1 MVELRDNFY
10 YWNESLKYKENI
22 FDDSYFINQIIVNDE
37 GLISKV
43 EKLRELIATYCV
55 LKEEQGDTEAV
66 LQKIFNNILNLIE
79 STKQI
84 QYTEFVAFWKTLD
97 ISYSTFKNYSKEE
110 KKDILKSILELYCKN
125 RRKIYDGLGYTNTT
139 VQALYDA
146 GASRKKGKLGIKKIE
161 TLLENILKEKEK
173 ENILNI
179 SNTEYLKV
187 ENLKDFEDKKI
198 CYLLPDSNKSDKEI
212 FDDFIKRKHL
222 DYRFGRNHQNKY
234 PDIVIKIC
242 EHYFI
247 IEAKHIKESGGAQAH
262 QIGEIIEF
270 IKYSEKVDNIH
281 YVSFLDGIYFNK
293 FFSLKDKDNKNK
305 VLSQIQHIENALK
318 NNKNNFF
325 VNTYGLKLLI
335 EDAVRC
341 LKNLGGDHD

>member
-37 GLISKV
+37 ELISIV
-43 EKLRELIATYCV
+43 EKLRDLIVTYCV
-55 LKEEQGDTEAV
+55 LKEEQRDTEAV
-66 LQKIFNNILNLIE
+66 LQKIFNSILNLIE
-79 STKQI
+79 STEQI

-97 ISYSTFKNYSKEE
+97 ISYSTFKDYSDEE
-110 KKDILKSILELYCKN
+110 KKDILKSILELYCEN
-125 RRKIYDGLGYTNTT
+125 RRKIYDRLGYTNTT

-146 GASRKKGKLGIKKIE
+146 GASRKKGKLGIRKIE
-161 TLLENILKEKEK
+161 TLLQ
-173 ENILNI
+173 NILNI
-179 SNTEYLKV
+179 SNTEHLKV
-187 ENLKDFEDKKI
+187 ENLKDFEGKKI

-212 FDDFIKRKHL
+212 FDDFIKRKNL
-222 DYRFGRNHQNKY
+222 DYRFGREHQNKY

-247 IEAKHIKESGGAQAH
+247 IEAKHIKESGGSQDK
-262 QIGEIIEF
+262 QIVEIIEF
-270 IKYSEKVDNIH
+270 IKYSENVDNIH

-293 FFSLKDKDNKNK
+293 FISLKDKDNKNK
-305 VLSQIQHIENALK
+305 VLSQIQDIENALK
-318 NNKNNFF
+318 YNKNNFF

-335 EDAVRC
+335 EDVARC
-341 LKNLGGDHD
+341 LKN

>member
-37 GLISKV
+37 ELTSRV
-43 EKLRELIATYCV
+43 EKLRELIVTYCV
-55 LKEEQGDTEAV
+55 LKEEQEDTKAV
-66 LQKIFNNILNLIE
+66 LQKTFNNILNLIE
-79 STKQI
+79 STEQI

-97 ISYSTFKNYSKEE
+97 ISYSAFKDYGNEE
-110 KKDILKSILELYCKN
+110 KKDILKSILELYCEN
-125 RRKIYDGLGYTNTT
+125 RRKIYDRLGYTNTT

-161 TLLENILKEKEK
+161 TLLENIL
-173 ENILNI
+173 NI

-187 ENLKDFEDKKI
+187 ENLKDFEGKKI

-222 DYRFGRNHQNKY
+222 DYRFGREHQNKY
-234 PDIVIKIC
+234 PDIAIKIC

-247 IEAKHIKESGGAQAH
+247 IEAKHIKESGGAQDK
-262 QIGEIIEF
+262 QIVEIIEF
-270 IKYSEKVDNIH
+270 IKYSENVDNIH

-293 FFSLKDKDNKNK
+293 FISLKDKDNKNK
-305 VLSQIQHIENALK
+305 VLSQTRDIENALK
-318 NNKNNFF
+318 YNKNNFF
-325 VNTYGLKLLI
+325 VNIYGLKLLI
-335 EDAVRC
+335 EDASRC
-341 LKNLGGDHD
+341 LKNLGGNYD

>member
-1 MVELRDNFY
+1 MVELRYNFH

-37 GLISKV
+37 ELISRV
-43 EKLRELIATYCV
+43 EKLRELIVTYCV

-79 STKQI
+79 SAEQI
-84 QYTEFVAFWKTLD
+84 QYTEFVAFWKILD
-97 ISYSTFKNYSKEE
+97 ISYSTFKDYSNEE
-110 KKDILKSILELYCKN
+110 KKDILKSILELYCEN
-125 RRKIYDGLGYTNTT
+125 RRKIYDRLGYTNTT
-139 VQALYDA
+139 VQALYDT
-146 GASRKKGKLGIKKIE
+146 GASRKKSKLGIKKIE
-161 TLLENILKEKEK
+161 TLL

-187 ENLKDFEDKKI
+187 ENLKDFEGKKI

-222 DYRFGRNHQNKY
+222 DYRFGGEHQNKY

-242 EHYFI
+242 EHYFV
-247 IEAKHIKESGGAQAH
+247 IEAKHIKESGGTQDK
-262 QIGEIIEF
+262 QIVEIIEF
-270 IKYSEKVDNIH
+270 IKYSENVDNIH

-293 FFSLKDKDNKNK
+293 FISLKYKDNKNK
-305 VLSQIQHIENALK
+305 VLSQIRDIENALK
-318 NNKNNFF
+318 YNKNNFF

-335 EDAVRC
+335 EDTTRC
-341 LKNLGGDHD
+341 LKNLGGNYD

>member
-37 GLISKV
+37 ELISRV
-43 EKLRELIATYCV
+43 EKLRELLVTYCV

-79 STKQI
+79 STEQI

-97 ISYSTFKNYSKEE
+97 ISYSTFKDYSNEE
-110 KKDILKSILELYCKN
+110 KKDILKSILELYCEN

-161 TLLENILKEKEK
+161 TLLENIL
-173 ENILNI
+173 NI

-187 ENLKDFEDKKI
+187 ENLKDFEGKKI

-222 DYRFGRNHQNKY
+222 DYRFGREHQNKY
-234 PDIVIKIC
+234 PDVVIKIC

-247 IEAKHIKESGGAQAH
+247 IEAKHIKESGGAQDK
-262 QIGEIIEF
+262 QIVEIIEF
-270 IKYSEKVDNIH
+270 IKYSENGDNIH

-293 FFSLKDKDNKNK
+293 FISLKDKDNKNK
-305 VLSQIQHIENALK
+305 VLSQIRDIENALK
-318 NNKNNFF
+318 YNKNNFF

-335 EDAVRC
+335 EDAARC
-341 LKNLGGDHD
+341 LKKLGGNYD

>member
-1 MVELRDNFY
+1 MVELRYNFY

-37 GLISKV
+37 ELISRV
-43 EKLRELIATYCV
+43 EKLRELIVTYCV

-79 STKQI
+79 SAEQI
-84 QYTEFVAFWKTLD
+84 QYTEFVAFWKILD
-97 ISYSTFKNYSKEE
+97 ISYSTFKDYSNEE
-110 KKDILKSILELYCKN
+110 KKDILKSILELYCEN
-125 RRKIYDGLGYTNTT
+125 RRKIYDRLGYTNTT
-139 VQALYDA
+139 VQALYDT
-146 GASRKKGKLGIKKIE
+146 GASRKKSKLGIKKIE
-161 TLLENILKEKEK
+161 TLLENIL
-173 ENILNI
+173 NI

-187 ENLKDFEDKKI
+187 KNLKDFEGKKI

-222 DYRFGRNHQNKY
+222 DYRFGGEHQNKY

-242 EHYFI
+242 EHYFV
-247 IEAKHIKESGGAQAH
+247 IEAKHIKESGGTQDK
-262 QIGEIIEF
+262 QIVEIIEF
-270 IKYSEKVDNIH
+270 IKYSENVDNIH

-293 FFSLKDKDNKNK
+293 FISLKYKDNKNK
-305 VLSQIQHIENALK
+305 VLSQIRDIENALK
-318 NNKNNFF
+318 YNKNNFF

-335 EDAVRC
+335 EDTTRC
-341 LKNLGGDHD
+341 LKNLGGNYD

>member
-10 YWNESLKYKENI
+10 YWNKSLKYKENI

-37 GLISKV
+37 ELISRV
-43 EKLRELIATYCV
+43 EKLRELIVTYCV
-55 LKEEQGDTEAV
+55 LKEQGDTEAV
-66 LQKIFNNILNLIE
+66 LQKIFNDILNLIE
-79 STKQI
+79 FTEQI
-84 QYTEFVAFWKTLD
+84 QYTEFVAFFKD
-97 ISYSTFKNYSKEE
+97 YSNEE
-110 KKDILKSILELYCKN
+110 KKDILKSILELYCEN
-125 RRKIYDGLGYTNTT
+125 RRKIYDRLGYTNTT

-161 TLLENILKEKEK
+161 TLLENIL
-173 ENILNI
+173 NI

-187 ENLKDFEDKKI
+187 ENLKDFEGKKI

-222 DYRFGRNHQNKY
+222 DYRFGIEHQNKY

-247 IEAKHIKESGGAQAH
+247 IEAKHIKESGGAQDK
-262 QIGEIIEF
+262 QIVEIIEF
-270 IKYSEKVDNIH
+270 IKYSENVDNIH

-293 FFSLKDKDNKNK
+293 FISLKDKDNKNK
-305 VLSQIQHIENALK
+305 VLSQIQDIENALK
-318 NNKNNFF
+318 YNKNNFF

-335 EDAVRC
+335 EDAAWC
-341 LKNLGGDHD
+341 LKNLGGNYD

>member
-1 MVELRDNFY
+1 LGELRDSFY

-37 GLISKV
+37 ELISRV
-43 EKLRELIATYCV
+43 EKLRELIVAYCV

-79 STKQI
+79 STEQI
-84 QYTEFVAFWKTLD
+84 QYTEFVSFWKTLD
-97 ISYSTFKNYSKEE
+97 ISYSTFKDYSSEE
-110 KKDILKSILELYCKN
+110 KKDILKSILELYCEN
-125 RRKIYDGLGYTNTT
+125 RRKIYDRLGYTNTT
-139 VQALYDA
+139 VKALYDA

-161 TLLENILKEKEK
+161 TLLENIL
-173 ENILNI
+173 NI

-187 ENLKDFEDKKI
+187 ENLKDFEGKKI

-222 DYRFGRNHQNKY
+222 DYRFGREHQNKY

-247 IEAKHIKESGGAQAH
+247 IEAKHIKESGGAQDK
-262 QIGEIIEF
+262 QIAEIIEF
-270 IKYSEKVDNIH
+270 IKYSENVDNIH

-293 FFSLKDKDNKNK
+293 FISLKDKDNKNK
-305 VLSQIQHIENALK
+305 VLSQIRDIKNALK
-318 NNKNNFF
+318 YNKNNFF

-335 EDAVRC
+335 EDAARC
-341 LKNLGGDHD
+341 LKNLGGNYD

>member
-1 MVELRDNFY
+1 MVELRYNFY

-37 GLISKV
+37 ELISRV
-43 EKLRELIATYCV
+43 EKLRELIVTYCV

-79 STKQI
+79 SAEQI
-84 QYTEFVAFWKTLD
+84 QYTEFVAFWKILD
-97 ISYSTFKNYSKEE
+97 ISYSTFKDYSNEE
-110 KKDILKSILELYCKN
+110 KKDILKSILELYCEN
-125 RRKIYDGLGYTNTT
+125 RRKIYDRLGYTNTT
-139 VQALYDA
+139 VQALYDT
-146 GASRKKGKLGIKKIE
+146 GASRKKSKLGIKKIE
-161 TLLENILKEKEK
+161 TLL

-187 ENLKDFEDKKI
+187 ENLKDFEGKKI

-222 DYRFGRNHQNKY
+222 DYRFGGEHQNKY

-247 IEAKHIKESGGAQAH
+247 IEAKHIKESGGTQDK
-262 QIGEIIEF
+262 QIVEIIEF
-270 IKYSEKVDNIH
+270 IKYSENVDNIH

-293 FFSLKDKDNKNK
+293 FISLKDKDNKNK
-305 VLSQIQHIENALK
+305 VLSQIRDIENALK
-318 NNKNNFF
+318 YNKNNFF

-335 EDAVRC
+335 EDATRC
-341 LKNLGGDHD
+341 LKNLGRSYD

>member
-1 MVELRDNFY
+1 LVELRDNFY

-37 GLISKV
+37 ELISRV
-43 EKLRELIATYCV
+43 EKLRELIVTYCV

-79 STKQI
+79 STEQI

-97 ISYSTFKNYSKEE
+97 ISYSTFKDYSNEE
-110 KKDILKSILELYCKN
+110 KKDILKSILELYCEN
-125 RRKIYDGLGYTNTT
+125 RRKIYDRLGYTNTT

-161 TLLENILKEKEK
+161 TLLENIL
-173 ENILNI
+173 NI

-187 ENLKDFEDKKI
+187 ENLKDFEGKKI

-222 DYRFGRNHQNKY
+222 DYRFGRENQNKY

-247 IEAKHIKESGGAQAH
+247 IEAKHIKESGGAQDK
-262 QIGEIIEF
+262 QIVEIIEF
-270 IKYSEKVDNIH
+270 IKYSENVDNIH

-293 FFSLKDKDNKNK
+293 FISLKDKDNKNK
-305 VLSQIQHIENALK
+305 VLSQIRDIENALK
-318 NNKNNFF
+318 YNKNNFF
-325 VNTYGLKLLI
+325 VNTYGLKLLF
-335 EDAVRC
+335 EDAARC
-341 LKNLGGDHD
+341 LKNLGGNYD

>member
-1 MVELRDNFY
+1 MVELRYNFH

-37 GLISKV
+37 ELISRV
-43 EKLRELIATYCV
+43 EKLRELIVTYCV

-79 STKQI
+79 SAEQI
-84 QYTEFVAFWKTLD
+84 QYTEFVAFWKILD
-97 ISYSTFKNYSKEE
+97 ISYSTFKDYSNEE
-110 KKDILKSILELYCKN
+110 KKDILKSILELYCEN
-125 RRKIYDGLGYTNTT
+125 RRKIYDRLGYTNTT
-139 VQALYDA
+139 VQVLYDA

-161 TLLENILKEKEK
+161 TLLENIL
-173 ENILNI
+173 NI

-187 ENLKDFEDKKI
+187 ENLKDFEGKKI

-222 DYRFGRNHQNKY
+222 DYRFGGEHQNKY

-247 IEAKHIKESGGAQAH
+247 IEAKHIKESGGAQDK
-262 QIGEIIEF
+262 QIVEIIEF
-270 IKYSEKVDNIH
+270 IKYSENVDNIH

-293 FFSLKDKDNKNK
+293 FISLKDKDNKNK
-305 VLSQIQHIENALK
+305 VLSQIRDIENALK
-318 NNKNNFF
+318 YNKNNFF

-335 EDAVRC
+335 EDATRC
-341 LKNLGGDHD
+341 LKNLGGSYD

>member
-37 GLISKV
+37 ELISRV
-43 EKLRELIATYCV
+43 EKLRDLIVTYCV
-55 LKEEQGDTEAV
+55 LKEEQRDTEAV
-66 LQKIFNNILNLIE
+66 LQKIFNSILNLIE
-79 STKQI
+79 STEQI

-97 ISYSTFKNYSKEE
+97 ISYSTFKDYSDEE
-110 KKDILKSILELYCKN
+110 KKDILKSILELYCEN
-125 RRKIYDGLGYTNTT
+125 RRKIYDRLGYTNTT

-146 GASRKKGKLGIKKIE
+146 GASRKKGKLGIRKIE
-161 TLLENILKEKEK
+161 TLLQ
-173 ENILNI
+173 NILNI
-179 SNTEYLKV
+179 SNTEHLKV
-187 ENLKDFEDKKI
+187 ENLKDFEGKKI

-212 FDDFIKRKHL
+212 FDDFIKRKNL
-222 DYRFGRNHQNKY
+222 DYRFGREHQNKY

-247 IEAKHIKESGGAQAH
+247 IEAKHIKESGGSQDK
-262 QIGEIIEF
+262 QIVEIIEF
-270 IKYSEKVDNIH
+270 IKYSENVDNIH

-293 FFSLKDKDNKNK
+293 FISLKDKDNKNK
-305 VLSQIQHIENALK
+305 VLSQIRDIENVLK
-318 NNKNNFF
+318 YNKNNFF

-335 EDAVRC
+335 EDVARC
-341 LKNLGGDHD
+341 LKN

>member
-10 YWNESLKYKENI
+10 YWNKSLKYKENI

-37 GLISKV
+37 ELISRV
-43 EKLRELIATYCV
+43 EKLRELIVTYCV
-55 LKEEQGDTEAV
+55 LKEQGDTEAV
-66 LQKIFNNILNLIE
+66 LQKIFNDILNLIE
-79 STKQI
+79 STEQI
-84 QYTEFVAFWKTLD
+84 QYTEFVAFFKD
-97 ISYSTFKNYSKEE
+97 YSNEE
-110 KKDILKSILELYCKN
+110 KKDILKSILELYCEN
-125 RRKIYDGLGYTNTT
+125 RRKIYDRLGYTNTT

-161 TLLENILKEKEK
+161 TLLENIL
-173 ENILNI
+173 NI

-187 ENLKDFEDKKI
+187 ENLKDFEGKKI

-222 DYRFGRNHQNKY
+222 DYRFGIEHQNKY

-247 IEAKHIKESGGAQAH
+247 IEAKHIKESGGAQDK
-262 QIGEIIEF
+262 QIVEIIEF
-270 IKYSEKVDNIH
+270 IKYSENVDNIH

-293 FFSLKDKDNKNK
+293 FISLKDKDNKNK
-305 VLSQIQHIENALK
+305 VLSQIQDIENALK
-318 NNKNNFF
+318 YNKNNFF

-335 EDAVRC
+335 EDAA
-341 LKNLGGDHD
+341 

>member
-1 MVELRDNFY
+1 LVELRDNFY

-37 GLISKV
+37 ELISKV
-43 EKLRELIATYCV
+43 EKLRELIVTYCV

-79 STKQI
+79 STEQI

-97 ISYSTFKNYSKEE
+97 ISYSTFKDYSNEE
-110 KKDILKSILELYCKN
+110 KKDILKSILELYCEN
-125 RRKIYDGLGYTNTT
+125 RRKIYDRLGYTNTT

-161 TLLENILKEKEK
+161 TLLENIL
-173 ENILNI
+173 NI

-187 ENLKDFEDKKI
+187 ENLKDFEGKKI

-222 DYRFGRNHQNKY
+222 DYRFGREHQNKY

-247 IEAKHIKESGGAQAH
+247 IEAKHTKESGRAQDK
-262 QIGEIIEF
+262 QIVEIIEF
-270 IKYSEKVDNIH
+270 IKYSENVDNIH

-293 FFSLKDKDNKNK
+293 FISLKDKDNKNK
-305 VLSQIQHIENALK
+305 VLSQIRDIENALK
-318 NNKNNFF
+318 YNKNNFF
-325 VNTYGLKLLI
+325 INTYGLKLLI
-335 EDAVRC
+335 EDAARC
-341 LKNLGGDHD
+341 LKI

>member
-10 YWNESLKYKENI
+10 YWNKSLKYKENI

-37 GLISKV
+37 ELISRV
-43 EKLRELIATYCV
+43 EKLRELIVTYCV
-55 LKEEQGDTEAV
+55 LKEQGDTEAV
-66 LQKIFNNILNLIE
+66 LQKIFNDILNLIE
-79 STKQI
+79 STEQI
-84 QYTEFVAFWKTLD
+84 QYTEFVAFFKD
-97 ISYSTFKNYSKEE
+97 YSNEE
-110 KKDILKSILELYCKN
+110 KKDILKSILELYCEN
-125 RRKIYDGLGYTNTT
+125 RRKIYDRLGYTNTT

-161 TLLENILKEKEK
+161 TLLENIL
-173 ENILNI
+173 NI

-187 ENLKDFEDKKI
+187 ENLKDFEGKKI

-222 DYRFGRNHQNKY
+222 DYRFGIEHQNKY

-247 IEAKHIKESGGAQAH
+247 IEAKHIKESGGAQDK
-262 QIGEIIEF
+262 QIVEIIEF
-270 IKYSEKVDNIH
+270 IKYSENVDNIH

-293 FFSLKDKDNKNK
+293 FISLKDKDNKNK
-305 VLSQIQHIENALK
+305 VLSQIQDIENALK
-318 NNKNNFF
+318 YNKNNFF

-335 EDAVRC
+335 EDAAWC
-341 LKNLGGDHD
+341 LKNLGGNYD

>member
-1 MVELRDNFY
+1 MVELRYNFH

-37 GLISKV
+37 ELISRV
-43 EKLRELIATYCV
+43 EKLRELIVTYCV

-79 STKQI
+79 SAEQI
-84 QYTEFVAFWKTLD
+84 QYTEFVAFWKILD
-97 ISYSTFKNYSKEE
+97 ISYSTFKDYSNEE
-110 KKDILKSILELYCKN
+110 KKDILKSILELYCEN
-125 RRKIYDGLGYTNTT
+125 RRKIYDRLGYTNTT
-139 VQALYDA
+139 VQVLYDA

-161 TLLENILKEKEK
+161 TLLENIL
-173 ENILNI
+173 NI

-187 ENLKDFEDKKI
+187 ENLKDFEGKKI

-222 DYRFGRNHQNKY
+222 DYRFGGEHQNKY

-242 EHYFI
+242 EHYFV
-247 IEAKHIKESGGAQAH
+247 IEAKHIKESGGAQDK
-262 QIGEIIEF
+262 QIVEIIEF
-270 IKYSEKVDNIH
+270 IKYSENVDNIH

-293 FFSLKDKDNKNK
+293 FISLKDKDNKNK
-305 VLSQIQHIENALK
+305 VLSQIRDIENALK
-318 NNKNNFF
+318 YNKNNFF

-335 EDAVRC
+335 EDATRC
-341 LKNLGGDHD
+341 LKNLGGSYD

>member
-1 MVELRDNFY
+1 MVELRYNFY

-37 GLISKV
+37 ELISRV
-43 EKLRELIATYCV
+43 EKLRELIVTYCV
-55 LKEEQGDTEAV
+55 LKEEQGNTEAV

-79 STKQI
+79 SAEQI

-97 ISYSTFKNYSKEE
+97 ISYSTFKDYSNEE
-110 KKDILKSILELYCKN
+110 KKDILKSILELYCEN
-125 RRKIYDGLGYTNTT
+125 RRKIYDRLGYTNTT
-139 VQALYDA
+139 VQVLYDA

-161 TLLENILKEKEK
+161 TLLENIL
-173 ENILNI
+173 NI

-187 ENLKDFEDKKI
+187 ENLKDFEGKKI

-212 FDDFIKRKHL
+212 FDDFTKRKHL
-222 DYRFGRNHQNKY
+222 DYRFGREHQNKY

-247 IEAKHIKESGGAQAH
+247 IEAKHIKESGGAQDK
-262 QIGEIIEF
+262 QIVEIIEF
-270 IKYSEKVDNIH
+270 IKYSENVDNIH

-293 FFSLKDKDNKNK
+293 FISLKDKDNKNK
-305 VLSQIQHIENALK
+305 VLSQIRDIENALK
-318 NNKNNFF
+318 YNKNNFF

-335 EDAVRC
+335 EDATRC
-341 LKNLGGDHD
+341 LKNLGGNYD

>member
-1 MVELRDNFY
+1 LVELRDNFY

-37 GLISKV
+37 ELISRV
-43 EKLRELIATYCV
+43 EKLRELIVTYCV

-79 STKQI
+79 STEQI

-97 ISYSTFKNYSKEE
+97 ISYSTFKDYSNEE
-110 KKDILKSILELYCKN
+110 KKDILKSILELYCEN
-125 RRKIYDGLGYTNTT
+125 RRKIYDRLGYTNTT

-161 TLLENILKEKEK
+161 TLLENIF
-173 ENILNI
+173 NI

-187 ENLKDFEDKKI
+187 ENLKDFKGKKI
-198 CYLLPDSNKSDKEI
+198 CYLLPDSNKSDKKI

-222 DYRFGRNHQNKY
+222 DYRFGREHQNKY

-247 IEAKHIKESGGAQAH
+247 IEAKHIKESGGAQDK
-262 QIGEIIEF
+262 QIVEIIEF
-270 IKYSEKVDNIH
+270 IKYSENVDNIH

-293 FFSLKDKDNKNK
+293 FISLKDKDNKNK
-305 VLSQIQHIENALK
+305 VLSQIRDIENALK
-318 NNKNNFF
+318 YNKNNFF

-335 EDAVRC
+335 EDAARC
-341 LKNLGGDHD
+341 LKNLGGNYD

>member
-1 MVELRDNFY
+1 MIGLRDNFY
-10 YWNESLKYKENI
+10 YWNESLKYKESI

-37 GLISKV
+37 ELINRV
-43 EKLRELIATYCV
+43 EKLRELIVTYCV
-55 LKEEQGDTEAV
+55 LKEQGDTEAA

-146 GASRKKGKLGIKKIE
+146 GASRKKGRLGIKKIE
-161 TLLENILKEKEK
+161 TLLENILK
-173 ENILNI
+173 NILN
-179 SNTEYLKV
+179 SNPGYLNTEYLKV
-187 ENLKDFEDKKI
+187 ENLKDFEGKKI

-222 DYRFGRNHQNKY
+222 DYRFGIDHQNKY

-247 IEAKHIKESGGAQAH
+247 IEAKHIKESGGAQDK
-262 QIGEIIEF
+262 QINEIIKF
-270 IKYSEKVDNIH
+270 IEHSEKADNIH

-305 VLSQIQHIENALK
+305 VLSQIQHIENKLK
-318 NNKNNFF
+318 DNKNNFF

-335 EDAVRC
+335 EDAARC
-341 LKNLGGDHD
+341 LKNLGGNHD

>member
-1 MVELRDNFY
+1 MVELRYNFH

-37 GLISKV
+37 ELISRV
-43 EKLRELIATYCV
+43 EKLRELIVTYCV

-79 STKQI
+79 SAEQI

-97 ISYSTFKNYSKEE
+97 ISYSTFKDYSNEE
-110 KKDILKSILELYCKN
+110 KKDILKSILELYCEN
-125 RRKIYDGLGYTNTT
+125 RRKIYDRLGYTNTT
-139 VQALYDA
+139 VQALYDT
-146 GASRKKGKLGIKKIE
+146 GASRKKSKLGIKKIE
-161 TLLENILKEKEK
+161 TLLENIL
-173 ENILNI
+173 NI

-187 ENLKDFEDKKI
+187 KNLKDFEGKKI

-222 DYRFGRNHQNKY
+222 DYRFGGEHQNKY

-242 EHYFI
+242 EHYFV
-247 IEAKHIKESGGAQAH
+247 IEAKHIKESGGTQDK
-262 QIGEIIEF
+262 QIVEIIEF
-270 IKYSEKVDNIH
+270 IKYSENVDNIH

-293 FFSLKDKDNKNK
+293 FISLKYKDNKNK
-305 VLSQIQHIENALK
+305 VLSQIRDIENALK
-318 NNKNNFF
+318 YNKNNFF

-335 EDAVRC
+335 EDATRC
-341 LKNLGGDHD
+341 LKNLGGSYD

>member
-1 MVELRDNFY
+1 MVELRYNFY

-37 GLISKV
+37 ELISRV
-43 EKLRELIATYCV
+43 EKLRELIVTYCV

-79 STKQI
+79 SAEQI
-84 QYTEFVAFWKTLD
+84 QYTEFVAFWKILD
-97 ISYSTFKNYSKEE
+97 ISYSTFKDYSNEE
-110 KKDILKSILELYCKN
+110 KKDILKSILELYCEN
-125 RRKIYDGLGYTNTT
+125 RRKIYDRLGYTNTT
-139 VQALYDA
+139 VQVLYDA

-161 TLLENILKEKEK
+161 TLLENIL
-173 ENILNI
+173 NI

-187 ENLKDFEDKKI
+187 ENLKDFEGKKI

-212 FDDFIKRKHL
+212 FDDFTKRKHL
-222 DYRFGRNHQNKY
+222 DYRFGREHQNKY

-247 IEAKHIKESGGAQAH
+247 IEAKHIKESGGTQDK
-262 QIGEIIEF
+262 QIVEIIEF
-270 IKYSEKVDNIH
+270 IKYSENVDNIH

-293 FFSLKDKDNKNK
+293 FISLKDKDNKNK
-305 VLSQIQHIENALK
+305 VLSQIRDIENALK
-318 NNKNNFF
+318 YNKNNFF

-335 EDAVRC
+335 EDATRC
-341 LKNLGGDHD
+341 LKNLGGSYD